1 MVGSVEGMSASS
13 RRRRVR
19 AVLGGITLLLIPTL
33 FALFPGWGT
42 DWTLLPKLFIL
53 AAWLLAAFFGVLA
66 NVRQG
71 EQLSGLAEG
80 QRARELHSRSVALK
94 KLTRAALLPE
104 VTGLPAEYKVQ
115 VFLPNAERT
124 KLLAAYDPDHVGPE
138 EGWQIDR
145 DPPQG
150 VTGTAWKINS
160 YVFAPGEKVSDA
172 TYGLTPEQQER
183 YRSLT
188 AVAATPIQN
197 ARNEPIGALTM
208 FTTMEDAH
216 IDDDFVNRHIG
227 AAEIVAR
234 VLIDVG
240 AVAHD

>member
-1 MVGSVEGMSASS
+1 
-13 RRRRVR
+13 
-19 AVLGGITLLLIPTL
+19 LLLVPTL
-33 FALFPGWGT
+33 FSLFPGWGA
-42 DWTLLPKLFIL
+42 DWALLPKLMVL
-53 AAWLLAAFFGVLA
+53 AVWLLAAIFGVLA

-71 EQLSGLAEG
+71 EQLSGLAER
-80 QRARELHSRSVALK
+80 QRERELHGRSVALR

-115 VFLPNAERT
+115 VFLPNAERS
-124 KLLAAYDPDHVGPE
+124 KLLVAYDPERVGPE
-138 EGWQIDR
+138 EGWQI

-160 YVFAPGEKVSDA
+160 YVFAPGEQVSDA
-172 TYGLTPEQQER
+172 TYGLTPEQQKR

-197 ARNEPIGALTM
+197 ARGQAIGVLTL
-208 FTTMEDAH
+208 FTAIENPH
-216 IDDDFVNRHIG
+216 IDDNFVILHIG
-227 AAEIVAR
+227 AAEMVAR

-240 AVAHD
+240 DVAHD

>member
-1 MVGSVEGMSASS
+1 MSAPS
-13 RRRRVR
+13 RRVR
-19 AVLGGITLLLIPTL
+19 AVLGGITLLLVPTL
-33 FALFPGWGT
+33 FSLFPSWGT
-42 DWTLLPKLFIL
+42 DWTLPPKLIVL
-53 AAWLLAAFFGVLA
+53 TAWLLAAIFGVLS

-71 EQLSGLAEG
+71 EQLAGLAEG
-80 QRARELHSRSVALK
+80 QRARELHGRSVALR

-104 VTGLPAEYKVQ
+104 VTGLPPEYKAQ

-124 KLLAAYDPDHVGPE
+124 KLVVAYDPERFGPE
-138 EGWQIDR
+138 EGWQIDG

-160 YVFAPGEKVSDA
+160 YVFASDEQVSDA

-183 YRSLT
+183 YQSFT

-197 ARNEPIGALTM
+197 ARGVAIGVLTL
-208 FTTMEDAH
+208 FTTIENPN
-216 IDDDFVNRHIG
+216 IDDNFVIFHIG

-240 AVAHD
+240 GVAHD

>member
-1 MVGSVEGMSASS
+1 MSAQS
-13 RRRRVR
+13 RRVR
-19 AVLGGITLLLIPTL
+19 AVLGGITLLLVPTL

-42 DWTLLPKLFIL
+42 DWTLLPKLIVL
-53 AAWLLAAFFGVLA
+53 TAWLFAAFFGVLSS
-66 NVRQG
+66 VRQG
-71 EQLSGLAEG
+71 EQLSGLAER
-80 QRARELHSRSVALK
+80 QRERELHGRSVALK
-94 KLTRAALLPE
+94 KLIRAALLPE

-124 KLLAAYDPDHVGPE
+124 KLLVAYDPEHVGPE
-138 EGWQIDR
+138 EGWQVAQ

-150 VTGTAWKINS
+150 VTGTAWKINA
-160 YVFAPGEKVSDA
+160 YVFAPGKQVSDA

-197 ARNEPIGALTM
+197 ARGKTIGVLTL
-208 FTTMEDAH
+208 FTASENPH
-216 IDDDFVNRHIG
+216 IDDDFVIRHIG

-240 AVAHD
+240 GVAHD